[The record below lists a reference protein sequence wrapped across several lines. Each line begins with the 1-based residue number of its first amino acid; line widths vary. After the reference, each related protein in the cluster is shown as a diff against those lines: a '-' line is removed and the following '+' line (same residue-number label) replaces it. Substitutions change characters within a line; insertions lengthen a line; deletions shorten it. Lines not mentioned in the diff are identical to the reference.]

1 MGYALALEMCGPCS
15 DCCSSQPPEQNQRK
29 PSVRTESH
37 ANTSGGRPTLFENKH
52 ISRHS
57 TTGNTSWHALI
68 LWIFKSLIVHVY
80 TVPDDIIL
88 GPPKTAF
95 ASASAARSG
104 NKTFDSLSR
113 SGANIYDEET
123 LRNDRSNLRDK
134 LNKDRDRKDPEIDK
148 TGESRTGGLHN
159 RRGTREN
166 SEPWSNLRQR
176 KSFGADD
183 VDRPF
188 RRNGDR
194 EQTRDRDVGRDSRT
208 QHMRGSEHHRR
219 ESERDGDAEV
229 TGRRNGHLRGRDEPS
244 WYRDND
250 RPEGDDIEHKTDN
263 TRTRDWRERDRA
275 GPRGADREW
284 NRGGKIEQDPEWMD
298 EPEPERKGQTHTQE
312 DFERWK
318 ERMKA
323 TSAPAEDTPP
333 ISVEQQINHEHST
346 PDVGDD
352 KASKKISAPLVM
364 DASFD
369 RFFGLWNAPE
379 KTREVTSS
387 ENTDRASKK
396 DLGKSTGKPSKF
408 TGFFNPRPESQIPD
422 PEPNPPL
429 PLPLGPSQ
437 DSSSEDREGFQR
449 ILQMLGGG
457 NTILENSM
465 PQMAA
470 PQQSRASYQDHQT
483 PKASRHGTPPR
494 QKTFREAPASPP
506 IYSPRSRKSIG
517 LEGLLGAQSPQE
529 GPGPQ
534 NRDSEFLLKLMQQ
547 TRPIPNQPTMN
558 EQRTS
563 AGNPPGILPFSNLL
577 GQPRGVSQQD
587 MPGPPPPQRFYQE
600 RREDIQMPEQSNP
613 QALEDRTRHAKNPM
627 RIFSDE
633 PSLANPHRQPPA
645 LPMNLPP
652 GLQRPTGFDPM
663 PQPYSQHVHPQRQSM
678 IAPPPG
684 FPTPS
689 QSRHPSTHT
698 QFPPGLIPNLS
709 NLNLSSDRGLPFPPM
724 RPPQPGAPAGHP
736 PPPGM
741 PPPPPG
747 FMGMNGPPPGFPPMP
762 FHQEGR
768 MSPSGRMFFP
778 QDFGAGFR
786 DVPMGGFGLAGRGA
800 PPAGY
805 RRQE

>member
-1 MGYALALEMCGPCS
+1 MGYVLAPELCEPCT
-15 DCCSSQPPEQNQRK
+15 DYCSSQPPEQNPRK

-37 ANTSGGRPTLFENKH
+37 GNSSGGRPSLFENKH

-57 TTGNTSWHALI
+57 TTGNTLWHPSI
-68 LWIFKSLIVHVY
+68 LWISKSLIVHVY
-80 TVPDDIIL
+80 TVPDDIVL

-113 SGANIYDEET
+113 SGANLYDEDT
-123 LRNDRSNLRDK
+123 LRNDRSYVRDK
-134 LNKDRDRKDPEIDK
+134 LNKDRDRKDPDNDK

-159 RRGTREN
+159 RRGAREN

-194 EQTRDRDVGRDSRT
+194 EQTRDRDVGRDGKT
-208 QHMRGSEHHRR
+208 QHTRGSEHHRR
-219 ESERDGDAEV
+219 ESERDGDAEI

-244 WYRDND
+244 WYRDID
-250 RPEGDDIEHKTDN
+250 RPEGDDVDHKTDN

-298 EPEPERKGQTHTQE
+298 EPERERKGQTHTQE

-318 ERMKA
+318 EQMKA
-323 TSAPAEDTPP
+323 SSGPAEDTPP
-333 ISVEQQINHEHST
+333 IPVEQQINHEHSA

-352 KASKKISAPLVM
+352 KASRKISAPLVM

-369 RFFGLWNAPE
+369 RFFGLWNAPA
-379 KTREVTSS
+379 KAKEVTSG
-387 ENTDRASKK
+387 ETTDRVSKK

-408 TGFFNPRPESQIPD
+408 TGFFNPRPDSQIPG
-422 PEPNPPL
+422 PEPNPPI

-457 NTILENSM
+457 NITSENSV
-465 PQMAA
+465 PQLAA
-470 PQQSRASYQDHQT
+470 PQQSRASYQDHPT
-483 PKASRHGTPPR
+483 PKATRDGIPPR
-494 QKTFREAPASPP
+494 QQILREAPTSPP

-547 TRPIPNQPTMN
+547 TRHVPNQPTMN
-558 EQRTS
+558 QRRTS
-563 AGNPPGILPFSNLL
+563 AGNAPGILPSSNLL

-587 MPGPPPPQRFYQE
+587 MPGPPPQRFYHE
-600 RREDIQMPEQSNP
+600 RREEIQMPDQTNS
-613 QALEDRTRHAKNPM
+613 QAPEDRTRIAKTAM

-633 PSLANPHRQPPA
+633 PPLANPQRQPQAFPS
-645 LPMNLPP
+645 NLPP
-652 GLQRPTGFDPM
+652 GLQRLPAFDQL
-663 PQPYSQHVHPQRQSM
+663 PQPYSQHIHPQRQSM

-684 FPTPS
+684 FPTPP
-689 QSRHPSTHT
+689 QPRHAPT
-698 QFPPGLIPNLS
+698 QFPPGLVPNLS
-709 NLNLSSDRGLPFPPM
+709 NLNLSTDRGVPFTM
-724 RPPQPGAPAGHP
+724 RPPPPPGPGG

-741 PPPPPG
+741 PPPPPPG
-747 FMGMNGPPPGFPPMP
+747 FMSMNGPPPGFPPMP
-762 FHQEGR
+762 YNHEGR

-778 QDFGAGFR
+778 QDFAAPFR
-786 DVPMGGFGLAGRGA
+786 DVSMGGFGLAGRGA